1 MTCSDNQQR
10 KMLQRKTKDGWRQS
24 VPSISVIPDGSRE
37 HFPTL
42 NTFLFFSPIYL
53 YKMCDTVCH
62 DHLCKLAAVQV
73 YCVASQVQVF
83 LLVRKVTN
91 MPSYEITNTRMLFNN
106 IFYLLNLTVMYP

>member
-53 YKMCDTVCH
+53 YNLCDTVCH
-62 DHLCKLAAVQV
+62 GHLCILSAVQV
-73 YCVASQVQVF
+73 YCVARQVWV
-83 LLVRKVTN
+83 LLLGRKVTN
-91 MPSYEITNTRMLFNN
+91 IPANKNTKK
-106 IFYLLNLTVMYP
+106 IFLLNLKVMYPYSMYY